1 MWIIYDNKILRCDAY
16 SIESI
21 GIFTLHSQQVQSNKQ
36 YRWGTGSRRT
46 EQEMQT
52 RKIKPIIATLFPCAH
67 TLARAPLSGPAW
79 QCPQP

>member
-21 GIFTLHSQQVQSNKQ
+21 GIFTVPLHSQQVQSNKQ
-36 YRWGTGSRRT
+36 YRT

-52 RKIKPIIATLFPCAH
+52 RKIKPIMATLFPCAH